1 MNEDQLA
8 RLVEA
13 NENLVLAMLEA
24 QAQREADAKKL
35 REMSRSAELD
45 ALTRLPNRLLLIDR
59 FCHAITSA
67 KRRGDRLALLFM
79 DLNKF
84 KQINDTLGHA
94 AGDQVL
100 KIAAHCL
107 TASVRECDTVS
118 RHGGDEFVIL
128 LEQISDVSDI
138 HPIVEKILA
147 SLGTPNRVGPH
158 LIRLT
163 ASVGISLYPDNG
175 DEAEAL
181 IALADS
187 AMYRAKHMGH
197 GSFVFSGE
205 SGVARLSNM
214 NGATPLLPYEISLA
228 EKEQRQACRR
238 SADEQMIY
246 ATLTAQEQQAGA
258 ENALR
263 RQTEFMALLAH
274 ELRNPLGPI
283 RNATMLI
290 RQAHPDVEGSAKM
303 HALIEK
309 QVDHMAKLLDDVFDM
324 SRIATGKMRIEHDR
338 VDLVDVIRLALD
350 ATHFSIATRRQAL
363 RCTLPDFP
371 LEIFG
376 DALRLDQVF
385 RNLLD
390 NASKY
395 TPEEKLI
402 TLEVEVGEI
411 SIVVRVADTGIGI
424 TADALPNVFQMF
436 AQDSHATRF
445 NGKGLGIGLALV
457 KELVEAHG
465 GTVTAHSDG
474 AGFGSQFTVTLPK
487 AAGLSGIA

>member
-13 NENLVLAMLEA
+13 NENLVLAMLKA

-35 REMSRSAELD
+35 REISRSAELD
-45 ALTRLPNRLLLIDR
+45 ALTRLPNRLLLTDR
-59 FCHAITSA
+59 FCHAIASA
-67 KRRGDRLALLFM
+67 KRRGDRVAVLFL

-84 KQINDTLGHA
+84 KEINDTLGHA

-107 TASVRECDTVS
+107 TECVRECDTVS

-128 LEQISDVSDI
+128 LEQISGVSDVQ
-138 HPIVEKILA
+138 HIVGKILA

-175 DEAEAL
+175 DDAKTL

-187 AMYRAKHMGH
+187 AMYKAKHLGN

-205 SGVARLSNM
+205 T
-214 NGATPLLPYEISLA
+214 GAQLPDKNVTPPLVPFEISLA
-228 EKEQRQACRR
+228 EKEQRRRCRR

-246 ATLTAQEQQAGA
+246 ATLTAQEHQAGA

-263 RQTEFMALLAH
+263 RQTEFMAVLAH

-290 RQAHPDVEGSAKM
+290 RQAHPATGGSARM

-324 SRIATGKMRIEHDR
+324 SRIATGKMRIDHER
-338 VDLVDVIRLALD
+338 INLVDVIRQSIE
-350 ATHFSIATRRQAL
+350 ATHFSVAARRQEL
-363 RCTLPDFP
+363 RSTLPDFP
-371 LEIFG
+371 LEVLG
-376 DALRLDQVF
+376 DSVRLDQVF

-395 TPEEKLI
+395 TPEDKLI
-402 TLEVEVGEI
+402 TLDVESGEI
-411 SIVVRVADTGIGI
+411 SLVVRVTDTGIGI
-424 TADALPNVFQMF
+424 TAEALPNVFQMF

-457 KELVEAHG
+457 RELVEAHG
-465 GTVTAHSDG
+465 GTVSAYSDG
-474 AGFGSQFTVTLPK
+474 AGLGSQFAVTLPR
-487 AAGLSGIA
+487 ASGLSGPS